1 MCALPIAT
9 DTPQQTA
16 SLFDHLVGAGE
27 QRPRNGQAKRQRAT
41 RLGQPASELIMSAQK
56 ARLSA
61 LTTLRFIAA
70 SGIVIHHL
78 RGPLLPNDAL
88 AAWPLGNA
96 VSFFFVLSGFIL
108 AYTYP
113 KLERP
118 GAVRDFFIARVARIW
133 PVHLATA
140 LFVLLTAA
148 TSTSPM
154 VAAANLLL
162 VHAWL
167 PVSKFFFSLNAPSWT
182 ISTELFFYLVFPL
195 LIFDFARSWWWK
207 LGLSLVASMVMV
219 AFAIGYAA
227 PPFAAVNWSMDGLVY
242 INPVARLF
250 EFVVGMCLAL
260 AFAAAHS
267 DRPKLSAGVA
277 TAIELAAILFFAAN
291 ASLVSTAARLANEAL
306 GSAFAQWVADGASLL
321 PGTVSLIF
329 AMALQRGHISKLLG
343 CRLGVF
349 LGEISYSIYMLHT
362 ILLRGFAA
370 HQSIF
375 NGIPIPVLIA
385 AYLLAVIS
393 LSAAMWVML
402 ERPARRLIRSHLE
415 GSSHLAPV

>member
-1 MCALPIAT
+1 
-9 DTPQQTA
+9 
-16 SLFDHLVGAGE
+16 
-27 QRPRNGQAKRQRAT
+27 
-41 RLGQPASELIMSAQK
+41 
-56 ARLSA
+56 
-61 LTTLRFIAA
+61 
-70 SGIVIHHL
+70 
-78 RGPLLPNDAL
+78 
-88 AAWPLGNA
+88 
-96 VSFFFVLSGFIL
+96 
-108 AYTYP
+108 
-113 KLERP
+113 
-118 GAVRDFFIARVARIW
+118 
-133 PVHLATA
+133 
-140 LFVLLTAA
+140 
-148 TSTSPM
+148 
-154 VAAANLLL
+154 
-162 VHAWL
+162 
-167 PVSKFFFSLNAPSWT
+167 
-182 ISTELFFYLVFPL
+182 LFFYLVFPL

-362 ILLRGFAA
+362 ILLRGFVA
-370 HQSIF
+370 HQS
-375 NGIPIPVLIA
+375 IA

-415 GSSHLAPV
+415 GSSHLAPASG